1 MTGLMGIVNITRDSF
16 SDGGRWFDPENA
28 IAHAEALAATG
39 ADVIDLGAESTHPD
53 AEDVPAQVEIDRLAP
68 VVDALVS
75 RGITVSVDTRKPEV
89 MRAMGSRGAHWL
101 NDVSG
106 FRTEAAVRAA
116 AECDAK
122 LCVMFARQEDGRAR
136 RDEVRGD
143 AVREAMVFFEG
154 RIDALQRAGVKK
166 ERIVLDPGMG
176 FFLGPDAETSF
187 DMLRRI
193 GDLRAFRLPLLVSV
207 SRKSFLGAV
216 TGRPVGERGPASLA
230 AELFAARQ
238 GVAWIRTHDVRSLR
252 DALRV
257 QEELEPRRGS

>member
-53 AEDVPAQVEIDRLAP
+53 AEDVPAAIEIERLLP
-68 VVDALVS
+68 VVDALVA
-75 RGITVSVDTRKPEV
+75 RGLTVSVDTRKPEV
-89 MRAMGSRGAHWL
+89 MRAMGARGAHWL

-116 AECDAK
+116 AECEAT
-122 LCVMFARQEDGRAR
+122 LCVMFARQEDGRAS
-136 RDEVRGD
+136 RDAKSGD

-193 GDLRAFRLPLLVSV
+193 GDLRAFGLPLLVSC

-216 TGRPVGERGPASLA
+216 TGRPVNERGPASLA
-230 AELFAARQ
+230 AELYAARH
-238 GVAWIRTHDVRSLR
+238 GVAWIRTHDVRSLK